1 MPDSPRRIASEQL
14 VIGLGLV
21 VLGVLLLLDQLGV
34 AGVGEVLGEL
44 WPLALVAIGAI
55 GVAQT
60 RGRSVGPYIPLV
72 LGVGFLLANLE
83 VIPSDWLRYAWPL
96 VPIII
101 GLWMLVNARG
111 HVHGEDTQR
120 VNITAML
127 GGQERR
133 VTSQA
138 FAGGELTAVMG
149 GVDLDLSQARPVEGG
164 ATLRVFTL
172 MGGAD
177 IVVPATW
184 RVELRGFPLMGG
196 FSDDRRNPPPPHDG
210 RDLVIVGTVIMGGF
224 EVTAAK
230 ETGVAPGAAGV
241 A

>member
-1 MPDSPRRIASEQL
+1 MPGSPRRIASGQL

-111 HVHGEDTQR
+111 HVRGEDTQR

-164 ATLRVFTL
+164 TTLRVFTL
-172 MGGAD
+172 MGGAGCAGRRKSR
-177 IVVPATW
+177 PPTSRRW
-184 RVELRGFPLMGG
+184 PRPGHRGHGDHG
-196 FSDDRRNPPPPHDG
+196 AASRSPPPRKPAWLPVQPAWRSG
-210 RDLVIVGTVIMGGF
+210 
-224 EVTAAK
+224 
-230 ETGVAPGAAGV
+230 
-241 A
+241 